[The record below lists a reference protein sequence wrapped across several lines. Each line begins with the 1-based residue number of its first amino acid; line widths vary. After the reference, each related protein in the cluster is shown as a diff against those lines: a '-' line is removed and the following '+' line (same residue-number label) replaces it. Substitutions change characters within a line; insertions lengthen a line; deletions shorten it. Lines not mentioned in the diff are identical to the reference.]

1 VSIKTLKYLL
11 NHILEKFSE
20 QKMVLH
26 NNVQIP
32 EEGVRLQVQN
42 IHLFIE
48 NTDYGKGILCVSE
61 R

>member
-1 VSIKTLKYLL
+1 
-11 NHILEKFSE
+11 
-20 QKMVLH
+20 MVLH

-32 EEGVRLQVQN
+32 NEGVRLQVQN
-42 IHLFIE
+42 THLFIE